1 MRITTQNV
9 KLKDNSLKERLKAQV
24 RISELFESMGIDIV
38 RKGKWDHVQRH
49 DSWVINNEKNVTYW
63 NSRNL
68 VHADLYTSY
77 IWAVEEF
84 QNRTID
90 FPTAFQEI
98 KSFVKEG
105 RIKQSEAQSYSTRAK
120 IPFKQ
125 EYDALRYGRDNEF
138 YEENREAKAAYRYLV
153 GERCISPRVFE
164 HFKETG
170 MLEQQKCKVK
180 RENKKTGE
188 FFRNPAVAF
197 IAWDDRGQKVGTCQ
211 REIANIS
218 GSYKGDYDDCDY
230 TYGWYYDLDVDPSQI
245 DNQITNHCYIEPNGS
260 KTLIAFESVIEI
272 MSYISLLEKAG
283 KDPRDYAY
291 VGTSG
296 TNKTK
301 CVENLC
307 QRYGYQEVIIA
318 FNNDLQSELQ
328 GKQNAGKHGA
338 QVLQER
344 LDTLGISSQIMLPAY
359 TNDWNDALKLVVKG
373 AQQNQEL
380 INGTLIGQGEF
391 LDPQDALNYC
401 DELPGREQLESREV
415 WVGPIPS
422 AYQID
427 DVKKENTEH
436 LFCDR

>member
-1 MRITTQNV
+1 MRMTTQNV

-84 QNRTID
+84 QNRAID

-125 EYDALRYGRDNEF
+125 EYDALRYGRYNEF

-197 IAWDDRGQKVGTCQ
+197 IAWDDRGQK
-211 REIANIS
+211 
-218 GSYKGDYDDCDY
+218 
-230 TYGWYYDLDVDPSQI
+230 
-245 DNQITNHCYIEPNGS
+245 
-260 KTLIAFESVIEI
+260 
-272 MSYISLLEKAG
+272 
-283 KDPRDYAY
+283 

-391 LDPQDALNYC
+391 LDAQDALNYC

-427 DVKKENTEH
+427 DVKKENTDH